1 MHLTVGDLVVLVSGH
16 CINQQEP
23 GSLASQPCTATA
35 SVLAMAPTPH
45 LGREESSMAPTTKE
59 QARESGPGLL
69 ERLAV
74 GPRICA
80 VRSLF
85 EAKRFRPVGSCRRVS

>member
-1 MHLTVGDLVVLVSGH
+1 VHLTVGDLVVLASGY
-16 CINQQEP
+16 CINQQSP

-45 LGREESSMAPTTKE
+45 VGREESSMAPTTKE
-59 QARESGPGLL
+59 QEREGGPGLL
-69 ERLAV
+69 ERLTV
-74 GPRICA
+74 GLGICA
-80 VRSLF
+80 ARSLF